1 MKTLCLRAQKRIKN
15 IILDQQ
21 SMRKLTVTVGLSLS
35 VQAVA
40 LFCHLFILD
49 EKKKIILTL
58 FHPLVFINAS
68 VETPVTVQ
76 ECFFVAYSFLTT
88 FLINCTSMITFFI
101 VSIKMWENHHR
112 NKIECSGFI
121 VSSFFYA
128 LDERCWFFL
137 ISHIIIEKWFL
148 IRNLK
153 ESKRKFQIKANRR
166 LKVF

>member
-1 MKTLCLRAQKRIKN
+1 
-15 IILDQQ
+15 
-21 SMRKLTVTVGLSLS
+21 MRKLTVTVGLSLS

-112 NKIECSGFI
+112 NKIECSSSKLLPCPWWKVLVFFNKSYHHRKVVFNPKFKREQKE
-121 VSSFFYA
+121 VS
-128 LDERCWFFL
+128 
-137 ISHIIIEKWFL
+137 
-148 IRNLK
+148 N
-153 ESKRKFQIKANRR
+153 
-166 LKVF
+166 